1 MLTEELRLDKIEM
14 AGAENATI
22 NLRFVHVI
30 LRDGI
35 EVSRQYIRRVIT
47 HGDNLDGLPA
57 RVQAIAHALWDG
69 LPPPVPVEDPIIEP
83 AAVEE
88 VMP

>member
-1 MLTEELRLDKIEM
+1 MLTEEMRLDKIEM
-14 AGAENATI
+14 PGAENAVI

-30 LRDGI
+30 LRDGVEI
-35 EVSRQYIRRVIT
+35 SRQYVRRVIT
-47 HGDNLDGLPA
+47 HGDNLDGLPP

-69 LPPPVPVEDPIIEP
+69 LPPPAPVEDPITET
-83 AAVEE
+83 AQAEE